1 MHSSACTSWNYE
13 MGLHRSFDAVR
24 ESCVARRRK
33 KTLDARP
40 DARCKVLHFPWTC
53 EPSTYRD
60 ENSSGRDGFLQIGR
74 QGVLESCSGVSVYYV
89 GARWLPSDDREQTA
103 RLSCR
108 KRTLVQLENENW
120 A

>member
-13 MGLHRSFDAVR
+13 MGLHRSFDAAR

-53 EPSTYRD
+53 EPWTGRD
-60 ENSSGRDGFLQIGR
+60 ENSSGRDGFLQIGG
-74 QGVLESCSGVSVYYV
+74 QGVLESCSGVSVDYV
-89 GARWLPSDDREQTA
+89 GLVGCPPTTASQTRDYRVA
-103 RLSCR
+103 KERLFSM
-108 KRTLVQLENENW
+108 T
-120 A
+120 